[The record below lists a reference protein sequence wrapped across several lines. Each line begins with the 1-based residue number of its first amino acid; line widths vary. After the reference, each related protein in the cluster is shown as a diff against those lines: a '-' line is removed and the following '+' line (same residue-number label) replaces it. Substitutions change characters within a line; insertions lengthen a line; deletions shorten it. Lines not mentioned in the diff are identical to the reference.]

1 MLNIKVPASSANLGP
16 GFDTLCI
23 ALNLYNEFE
32 VELSNE
38 LKIFNVDDE
47 FNNEDNLFYKS
58 YKFTANKYNI
68 NNEIT
73 INFKNINVPISRG
86 LGSSSTMIIA
96 GILACNHLNN
106 LKLSDNQVINIATEI
121 EGHPENVAACFLG
134 GLTIS
139 TIDKLHG
146 DKNVITKKID
156 INNNINFTVIIPP
169 YKTNTEEARK
179 ILPKEISL
187 PNAVENIS
195 HAVLLVD
202 ALKNNELD
210 KINIYLKD
218 NIHEPYRKTL
228 IKDYD
233 HIKDICMKNGAKGFT
248 ISGSGSTMLAISDIP
263 NLSKKIA
270 IEGDYKMLDLKVDNE
285 GTRVILY

>member
-38 LKIFNVDDE
+38 LKIYNVDDK
-47 FNNEDNLFYKS
+47 FNNKDNLLYKS
-58 YKFTANKYNI
+58 YKYTASKYNI
-68 NNEIT
+68 NNEIS

-106 LKLSDNQVINIATEI
+106 LKLSDEQIVNIATEI

-139 TIDKLHG
+139 TMDNSKG
-146 DKNVITKKID
+146 NKNIITKKINLD
-156 INNNINFTVIIPP
+156 ENINFTVIIPS

-179 ILPKEISL
+179 ILPKEITL
-187 PNAVENIS
+187 PDAVENIS

-202 ALKNNELD
+202 ALKNNDLEN
-210 KINIYLKD
+210 INIYLKD

-228 IKDYD
+228 IKEYD
-233 HIKDICMKNGAKGFT
+233 NIKDICIKNGAKGFT
-248 ISGSGSTMLAISDIP
+248 ISGSGSTMLVISDKP
-263 NLSKKIA
+263 DFSKKIT
-270 IEGDYKMLDLKVDNE
+270 IKDDCRVLDLKIDNN
-285 GTRVILY
+285 GSIIYQI

>member
-73 INFKNINVPISRG
+73 INLKNINVPISRG